1 VSTATISINFNLPP
15 VETAAADKV
24 ASMMQDSDASEL
36 ELMQLCAGRL
46 SPAEL
51 DRVKQTLSFARSLK
65 STNASHPSMRAY
77 FSHPVRV
84 ARTAFQLLDQ
94 PLVEIV
100 SLGLVHNVFEVT
112 GLTEADLIAAGFS
125 SRLAGGIRL
134 TTINRE
140 LQYDASYLKG
150 FYRRIQE
157 FGEDLALIK
166 CVDKL
171 DNLLAFELFERT
183 PQIEQ
188 YLALSEEFVVPLAA
202 GLSSD
207 FGAYVQRTIDYM
219 RLAGCNQSLRTR
231 YQHFLS
237 AAGKLR

>member
-1 VSTATISINFNLPP
+1 VSTATISINFNLRP
-15 VETAAADKV
+15 VEIEAAEKV
-24 ASMMQDSDASEL
+24 ASMMQDSDVSEL
-36 ELMQLCAGRL
+36 ELLKLCGDRL
-46 SPAEL
+46 PAAEV
-51 DRVKQTLSFARSLK
+51 DEVKRTLSFAKSLE

-84 ARTAFQLLDQ
+84 ARMAFQLLDQ
-94 PLVEIV
+94 PVVEII

-112 GLTEADLIAAGFS
+112 GLSEAELIAAGFS
-125 SRLAGGIRL
+125 KRLADGIRL
-134 TTINRE
+134 TTIDRA
-140 LQYDASYLKG
+140 LQYDAAYLSD

-157 FGEDLALIK
+157 FGDDLALVK
-166 CVDKL
+166 ALDKL

-202 GLSSD
+202 GLSSE

-219 RLAGCNQSLRTR
+219 HAAGCNNSLRAQ
-231 YQHFLS
+231 YQNFLGRS
-237 AAGKLR
+237 G

>member
-1 VSTATISINFNLPP
+1 
-15 VETAAADKV
+15 
-24 ASMMQDSDASEL
+24 MQDPHVSEL
-36 ELMQLCAGRL
+36 ELLKVCAARL
-46 SPAEL
+46 PAAEV
-51 DRVKQTLSFARSLK
+51 DEVKQTLSFAKSLE

-94 PLVEIV
+94 PVVEIV

-112 GLTEADLIAAGFS
+112 GLTEAELIAAGFS
-125 SRLAGGIRL
+125 QRLADGIRL
-134 TTINRE
+134 TTIDRA
-140 LQYDASYLKG
+140 LQYDAAYLSD

-157 FGEDLALIK
+157 FGDDLALIK

-202 GLSSD
+202 GLSAE
-207 FGAYVQRTIDYM
+207 FGDYVQSTIDYM
-219 RLAGCNQSLRTR
+219 YAAGCNNSLRAQ
-231 YQHFLS
+231 YQNFLGNS
-237 AAGKLR
+237 E